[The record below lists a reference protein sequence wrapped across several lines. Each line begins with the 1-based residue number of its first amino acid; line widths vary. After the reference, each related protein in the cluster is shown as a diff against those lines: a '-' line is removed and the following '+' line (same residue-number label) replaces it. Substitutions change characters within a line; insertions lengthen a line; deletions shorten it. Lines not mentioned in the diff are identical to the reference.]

1 MIMDDQVVKKNIIRT
16 FLHTCFL
23 LRRNFEAY
31 FLILGHRRQLNN
43 FHEISIQFRLLA
55 IFLSE
60 NYYLN
65 NLQCPLGGLTDW
77 HSDWYLNLCV
87 DIYPVCSAYIHLIF
101 SVNVSLDDSDQDD
114 GWLPVLCLHCPIK
127 VDPGLT
133 VLQSSSQGRN
143 TFII

>member
-1 MIMDDQVVKKNIIRT
+1 MKSQYNLD
-16 FLHTCFL
+16 FWL
-23 LRRNFEAY
+23 Y
-31 FLILGHRRQLNN
+31 
-43 FHEISIQFRLLA
+43 
-55 IFLSE
+55 FLSE
-60 NYYLN
+60 KYYLN

-77 HSDWYLNLCV
+77 HLDWYLNLCV

-133 VLQSSSQGRN
+133 VLQSSSHCKN